1 MVRHAHHDESP
12 ELAVPPPRSWRWFD
26 KLTMTNHREFAVP
39 SPRSWRWFDTL
50 TMTNHRELA
59 VPPPRSWRWFD
70 TLTMTNHQELAV
82 PPPRSWRW
90 FDKLSMTKRALAAD
104 AEDEEDDDES
114 ERRAEQPQD
123 DQWHELDSFLR
134 EISVAFRVVGERHRL
149 ARCHPAA
156 DHAADQTDEQRGNRR
171 QCRAANDV
179 GRCGLRNHGADR

>member
-1 MVRHAHHDESP
+1 
-12 ELAVPPPRSWRWFD
+12 
-26 KLTMTNHREFAVP
+26 MTNHREFAVP

-50 TMTNHRELA
+50 TMTNHR
-59 VPPPRSWRWFD
+59 
-70 TLTMTNHQELAV
+70 ELAV